1 MKKTFNT
8 QTLKGKAKQEQK
20 LTAMVGHLANS
31 IKQGTGPRAA
41 PCTATAA
48 QVLNIREAI
57 IRGDCSEAGDLPHGL
72 TTVRWILKAS
82 LAQDSSQNQ
91 PGRKV

>member
-8 QTLKGKAKQEQK
+8 QTLKGKAKKEQK

-57 IRGDCSEAGDLPHGL
+57 IRGDLPHGL